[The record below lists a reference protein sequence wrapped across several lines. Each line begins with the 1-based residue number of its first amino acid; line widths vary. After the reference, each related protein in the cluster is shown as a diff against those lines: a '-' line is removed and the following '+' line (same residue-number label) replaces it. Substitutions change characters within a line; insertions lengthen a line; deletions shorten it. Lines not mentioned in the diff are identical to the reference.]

1 MIEVKAMKKTYKN
14 ADVTVISLCPN
25 ENILTTSPFDGE
37 DMDAADLLAEE
48 IQDYL
53 DHGLDYPR

>member
-14 ADVTVISLCPN
+14 ADVTIISLCPN

-37 DMDAADLLAEE
+37 DMDAASLLGEE
-48 IQDYL
+48 ETDYSE
-53 DHGLDYPR
+53 HGIDYPR